1 MARLTQEKH
10 EEYLRQI
17 MGMYSN
23 PDDAAPMVEA
33 LRNDFVESI
42 GTDVVPK
49 SEYDMLKQKYVD
61 RFFGGNAASETVTD
75 NQRADIK
82 NDGNENLTYAA
93 LFKDSEGYNGKDE

>member
-1 MARLTQEKH
+1 
-10 EEYLRQI
+10 
-17 MGMYSN
+17 
-23 PDDAAPMVEA
+23 
-33 LRNDFVESI
+33 
-42 GTDVVPK
+42 
-49 SEYDMLKQKYVD
+49 MLKQKYVD